1 MPGSHGRFRAA
12 ASFGIPRSKHS
23 SVRSTFV
30 VVVVVVAASE
40 QQVPSPW
47 ICVLPASLP
56 AALRWYADPCGRSV
70 LGGCSSDVKQ
80 RECSDRHTAA
90 AFPVPRTQA

>member
-30 VVVVVVAASE
+30 VVVVVASE

-56 AALRWYADPCGRSV
+56 AALRWYADPYGRSV

-80 RECSDRHTAA
+80 REYSDRHTAA